1 MEKINLLICYLLAIQ
16 NFAKDIHYS
25 CHGESFYGKH
35 LFADR
40 IQDGLYDYIDQLKE
54 VCLLGNEIEPL
65 PSGEYLSRATSLIPL
80 KSDSDLN
87 NFKSMK
93 DLLIETLALIEGL
106 DNLTKGEENLI
117 GSIAQDLQQM
127 LGLVNRQA
135 KDE

>member
-1 MEKINLLICYLLAIQ
+1 MEKINQLICYLLAVQ

-25 CHGESFYGKH
+25 CHGESFYSKH
-35 LFADR
+35 IFADR

-54 VCLLGNEIEPL
+54 ICLLGNEIEPL

-80 KSDSDLN
+80 KTDSDLN

-93 DLLIETLALIEGL
+93 DLLIDSLALIEGL

-117 GSIAQDLQQM
+117 GAIAQDLQNM
-127 LGLVNRQA
+127 LGLINLQVR
-135 KDE
+135 D

>member
-1 MEKINLLICYLLAIQ
+1 MEKINQLICYLLAIQ

-25 CHGESFYGKH
+25 CHGESFYSKH
-35 LFADR
+35 IFADR

-54 VCLLGNEIEPL
+54 ICLLGNEIEPL

-80 KSDSDLN
+80 KTDSDLN

-93 DLLIETLALIEGL
+93 DLLIDSLALIEGL

-117 GSIAQDLQQM
+117 GAIAQDLQNM
-127 LGLVNRQA
+127 LGLINLQV
-135 KDE
+135 KD